1 MFRGAVAARYVGM
14 GWRHLCM
21 VCRLHGGLSCVVCW
35 TPGWKITLTAVLFI
49 FIAAPGARARDG
61 NSAPA
66 SSLSEAQIVAGIQN
80 RNRIQNQSL
89 VRYRAL
95 RTYSVIY
102 HGMGTVSARM
112 QVEVTYDAER
122 GKSFRIVS
130 QSGAMLLRDAVIKRA
145 VDSEK
150 QASKMKGAIALTTA
164 NYSFRFLR
172 NGQLNGRPVYIL
184 DVEPLKPEKFLYR
197 GTIWVD
203 AASFGVVQIE
213 GAPAKNPSMW
223 ISHSKILVTDEL
235 TDGFWLPH
243 QTRSQTTVRLGGRAT
258 LTIDYGHYQIEQ
270 QAPRTAELLAPAA
283 DLDAAKRMR

>member
-1 MFRGAVAARYVGM
+1 MRWTS
-14 GWRHLCM
+14 GWRII
-21 VCRLHGGLSCVVCW
+21 
-35 TPGWKITLTAVLFI
+35 PTAILL
-49 FIAAPGARARDG
+49 IAAAGAQVREG
-61 NSAPA
+61 NPAPA

-80 RNRIQNQSL
+80 RIRIQNQSL
-89 VRYRAL
+89 VRYSAL
-95 RTYSVIY
+95 RTYSVVY
-102 HGMGTVSARM
+102 HGMGTLSARM

-122 GKSFRIVS
+122 GKSFRIIS

-145 VDSEK
+145 VDSEEE
-150 QASKMKGAIALTTA
+150 ASKLKESIALTTA
-164 NYSFRFLR
+164 NYSFRLVG

-203 AASFGVVQIE
+203 AASFGVVKIE

-223 ISHSKILVTDEL
+223 ISHSTISVTDEL
-235 TDGFWLPH
+235 TNGFWLPH
-243 QTRSQTTVRLGGRAT
+243 QTRSQTAVRLGGRAT

-283 DLDAAKRMR
+283 DLDAVKRMR